1 MELLILTIFLSLSLF
16 VYMTVLNGRY
26 KKLPKHVLQLPQTS
40 SRVQLEP
47 TPTTLVSARFQKG
60 DLVALNA
67 FGRILC
73 VDTNPAKV
81 GVIMS
86 YPRNYYM
93 SNDGDHLMYW
103 VYDVFVGCE
112 LITDIPQDFM
122 IRLEKNENEENLK

>member
-1 MELLILTIFLSLSLF
+1 
-16 VYMTVLNGRY
+16 
-26 KKLPKHVLQLPQTS
+26 LPKHVLKLPLTS